1 MALSRT
7 EIADQSR
14 DDISKGTYAT
24 GDKLPSYREL
34 AAKFGAA
41 PNTVGEAVR
50 LLAAENLV
58 RIRQTNRAVVC
69 SPEEAEQSEA
79 PEAALR
85 TKFDEARTELHE
97 VRAQVRALDRR
108 ISDLLS
114 KLDD

>member
-7 EIADQSR
+7 EIADQLR
-14 DDISKGTYAT
+14 DDINKGTYAT
-24 GDKLPSYREL
+24 GDKLPSYRAL

-69 SPEEAEQSEA
+69 SPGEAEPPED
-79 PEAALR
+79 PEADLR

-97 VRAQVRALDRR
+97 VRSQVRALDRR

-114 KLDD
+114 KLND